1 MTDTVT
7 GARVLVVDDDEG
19 SAALLKRLLVKEG
32 YLVDTAFDGT
42 SALATIATTSPDVM
56 LLDVVMPDANGF
68 DLCRRI
74 AVRGPT
80 VTSGRRLRAADLR
93 HRHLEYRQRPPKP
106 RPSEMTP
113 PSRAKIDTSS
123 PR

>member
-42 SALATIATTSPDVM
+42 SALATIATTPPDVM
-56 LLDVVMPDANGF
+56 LLDVV
-68 DLCRRI
+68 
-74 AVRGPT
+74 
-80 VTSGRRLRAADLR
+80 
-93 HRHLEYRQRPPKP
+93 RP
-106 RPSEMTP
+106 
-113 PSRAKIDTSS
+113 
-123 PR
+123 

>member
-32 YLVDTAFDGT
+32 YLVDTACDGT

-56 LLDVVMPDANGF
+56 LLDVV
-68 DLCRRI
+68 
-74 AVRGPT
+74 
-80 VTSGRRLRAADLR
+80 
-93 HRHLEYRQRPPKP
+93 RP
-106 RPSEMTP
+106 
-113 PSRAKIDTSS
+113 
-123 PR
+123 